1 MLKRKEDDYM
11 VEKDFRDL
19 TVEDIFEIVS
29 KPVSVTEDAILK
41 DAVETITRDSHSRKV
56 YVVDAEGKLKGVI
69 TIETLLR
76 QVGYKVGVRETG
88 VISFFKFVSGIL
100 KDNVMEFTE
109 EAATITKRHKVLDAL
124 QMMVEHHLNDL
135 PVIDEE
141 DRLVGELNSLE
152 ILVKAKQLFDE

>member
-11 VEKDFRDL
+11 AEKDFRDL

-41 DAVETITRDSHSRKV
+41 DAVEAITQNSHSRKV
-56 YVVDAEGKLKGVI
+56 YVVDGEGKLKGVI
-69 TIETLLR
+69 TIETMLR

-88 VISFFKFVSGIL
+88 VISFFKFLSGVL
-100 KDNVMEFTE
+100 KENVMEFTE
-109 EAATITKRHKVLDAL
+109 KPATITKRHKVLEAL
-124 QMMVEHHLNDL
+124 RMMVDYHLNDL

-141 DRLVGELNSLE
+141 DRLEGELNSLE
-152 ILVKAKQLFDE
+152 ILVKARQLFDE